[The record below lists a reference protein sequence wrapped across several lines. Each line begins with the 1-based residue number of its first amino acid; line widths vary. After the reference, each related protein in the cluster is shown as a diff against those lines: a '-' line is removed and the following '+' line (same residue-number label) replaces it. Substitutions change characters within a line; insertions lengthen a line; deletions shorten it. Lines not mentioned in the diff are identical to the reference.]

1 MGVTM
6 ARREK
11 AKGSAKQHRSVAKVL
26 SSTTSPSKAGG
37 RLQVGGSEGA
47 ALGRTAVARARKA
60 PVAKISVSLG
70 AAEEKWAREKAAA
83 TGRSFSAV
91 LNDALRRER
100 QNEARLR
107 LLEEL
112 GTSDISPEDLAAVR
126 AEWRK

>member
-1 MGVTM
+1 M
-6 ARREK
+6 ARAEK
-11 AKGSAKQHRSVAKVL
+11 AKQARGAKV
-26 SSTTSPSKAGG
+26 PAKATAGTKSASRAQGG
-37 RLQVGGSEGA
+37 AREQAGRDRAVGVRRG
-47 ALGRTAVARARKA
+47 KA
-60 PVAKISVSLG
+60 PVSKISVSLG

-112 GTSDISPEDLAAVR
+112 GTSDISPEDLNAVR